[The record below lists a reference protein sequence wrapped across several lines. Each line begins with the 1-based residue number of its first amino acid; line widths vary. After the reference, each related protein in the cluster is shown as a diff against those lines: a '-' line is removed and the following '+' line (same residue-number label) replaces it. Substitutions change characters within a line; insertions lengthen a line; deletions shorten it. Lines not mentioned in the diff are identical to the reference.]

1 MLVLEA
7 SWTWTDR
14 RVRARKDPA
23 MNQATGRNVRT
34 IGCII
39 VRTAALAMIASPTT
53 ATAAPN
59 CMARILA
66 DVPAEEAPEQMKS
79 KNSGTFG
86 PITQI
91 KVNKTSGK
99 MVYCTKTSYCYGSN
113 AFEITTPC
121 RLKLDKSVNYGDYFS
136 YFTR

>member
-1 MLVLEA
+1 MNR
-7 SWTWTDR
+7 DR
-14 RVRARKDPA
+14 KFDVGPVQGMIAA
-23 MNQATGRNVRT
+23 VVAF
-34 IGCII
+34 
-39 VRTAALAMIASPTT
+39 AALASPTG
-53 ATAAPN
+53 ARSDPH

-91 KVNKTSGK
+91 KVHKKTGK
-99 MVYCTKTSYCYGSN
+99 MLYCAANSYCYGSN
-113 AFEITTPC
+113 AFEINTPC
-121 RLKLDKSVNYGDYFS
+121 RLKLDKSFNFGDFFL

>member
-1 MLVLEA
+1 MLGEKPA
-7 SWTWTDR
+7 DNDR
-14 RVRARKDPA
+14 PA
-23 MNQATGRNVRT
+23 METTMTPATRPSIIR
-34 IGCII
+34 IPCIAMSAAI
-39 VRTAALAMIASPTT
+39 LMAVVSSTAAV
-53 ATAAPN
+53 AAPN

-79 KNSGTFG
+79 KTSGTFG

>member
-1 MLVLEA
+1 MTRAMLGEKPA
-7 SWTWTDR
+7 GNDR
-14 RVRARKDPA
+14 PA
-23 MNQATGRNVRT
+23 METTMTPATRPSITT
-34 IGCII
+34 IPCIAMSAA
-39 VRTAALAMIASPTT
+39 VLMAVVCSTAAV
-53 ATAAPN
+53 AAPN

-79 KNSGTFG
+79 KTSGTFG

>member
-1 MLVLEA
+1 M
-7 SWTWTDR
+7 TQ
-14 RVRARKDPA
+14 AR
-23 MNQATGRNVRT
+23 GLSVRT
-34 IGCII
+34 IGPTIM
-39 VRTAALAMIASPTT
+39 RTAALVMIAGPTA

-91 KVNKTSGK
+91 KVNKTTGK

-113 AFEITTPC
+113 AFELTTPC